1 MVLYVA
7 SLNNLSN
14 ALMILSLSSKGMIL
28 SSDGSMS
35 NIVQGNRYV
44 QGQVTEEVLH
54 VRIPS
59 FWKEHSFDKTFAKFQ
74 DIVNAELQ
82 RCKLHR
88 RLYRKHMELLDR
100 QHKGFEARDESIMP
114 PQLLG

>member
-1 MVLYVA
+1 VA

-59 FWKEHSFDKTFAKFQ
+59 FWKEHSINDVLKLGKSFVET
-74 DIVNAELQ
+74 ELQ

-114 PQLLG
+114 PQFLG